1 MGEEPAHGMLPRIV
15 NFFEG
20 KYGKTLVIK
29 GTPGS
34 GKTVF
39 ALTML
44 GTLKRSG
51 VYLSTRVDPD
61 TLYMLFPWI
70 KEKIA
75 VENIVDATQSERPSK
90 STTLT
95 GIKPLKYT
103 DVPEFLKSVYTR
115 TEKMEYPIVIIDSW
129 DAVVSH
135 AGYYEPKEREK
146 LEHNLCDFS
155 RRTNTNMIFV
165 VEYTEQRPLDYLSD
179 GVIVT
184 ESELFEGRRLRKM
197 QIQKLRGCSIKDP
210 VVLFSLYNGIFK
222 SFAPIKS
229 IEEIA
234 DPAIPVPVQEPI
246 YDIRDTTISTG
257 INDLDLAI
265 GGYGNFNIIEGDY
278 IPYELLARAVSINSL
293 NLGRYLF
300 LISTKQKR
308 LIDNVYPLVKDGYRK
323 NATVISDVEELSERI
338 LNPDNSNK
346 EKHIILLDLEEVEE
360 EKAGVVGEVLASSM
374 SKQGYVICYA
384 GRKGGE
390 EMELESFA
398 STHLKTKFIYG
409 IPCIYGESPRTE
421 IYAMEL
427 KMKTSKSYY
436 DVKLTPIV

>member
-1 MGEEPAHGMLPRIV
+1 MEEEPAQGIILPEIV
-15 NFFEG
+15 NFFEER
-20 KYGKTLVIK
+20 YGKTLVIK
-29 GTPGS
+29 ETPGS
-34 GKTVF
+34 GKRVF

-44 GTLKRSG
+44 SMLKRDG

-75 VENIVDATQSERPSK
+75 AENIVDATQSERPSK

-115 TEKMEYPIVIIDSW
+115 TEKMETPIVIIDSW

-146 LEHNLCDFS
+146 LEHNLCDFA

-165 VEYTEQRPLDYLSD
+165 VEYTEQRPLDYLTD

-197 QIQKLRGCSIKDP
+197 QIQKLRGCSVKDP
-210 VVLFSLYNGIFK
+210 VVLFTLYNGTFK
-222 SFAPIKS
+222 SFRPIKS
-229 IEEIA
+229 IEIQN
-234 DPAIPVPVQEPI
+234 PAIPIQEQEPI
-246 YDIRDTTISTG
+246 NDTSATTISTG

-278 IPYELLARAVSINSL
+278 I
-293 NLGRYLF
+293 
-300 LISTKQKR
+300 
-308 LIDNVYPLVKDGYRK
+308 RK
-323 NATVISDVEELSERI
+323 
-338 LNPDNSNK
+338 
-346 EKHIILLDLEEVEE
+346 
-360 EKAGVVGEVLASSM
+360 
-374 SKQGYVICYA
+374 
-384 GRKGGE
+384 
-390 EMELESFA
+390 
-398 STHLKTKFIYG
+398 
-409 IPCIYGESPRTE
+409 
-421 IYAMEL
+421 
-427 KMKTSKSYY
+427 
-436 DVKLTPIV
+436 

>member
-1 MGEEPAHGMLPRIV
+1 MEEEPAQGISPEIV
-15 NFFEG
+15 DFLEEE
-20 KYGKTLVIK
+20 YGKTLVIK

-39 ALTML
+39 ALTILGML
-44 GTLKRSG
+44 KGSG

-75 VENIVDATQSERPSK
+75 AENIVDATQSERPPK

-95 GIKPLKYT
+95 AIKPLKYT

-115 TEKMEYPIVIIDSW
+115 TEKMENPIVIIDSW

-165 VEYTEQRPLDYLSD
+165 VEYTEQRPLDYLTD

-197 QIQKLRGCSIKDP
+197 QIQKLRGCSIKYP
-210 VVLFSLYNGIFK
+210 VVLFSLYNGFFK
-222 SFAPIKS
+222 SFTPIKS
-229 IEEIA
+229 IETA
-234 DPAIPVPVQEPI
+234 NPAIPIQEPI
-246 YDIRDTTISTG
+246 NDIHANISTG

-278 IPYELLARAVSINSL
+278 IPYEILARAVAINSL
-293 NLGRYLF
+293 NLGRYVF
-300 LISTKQKR
+300 LISNKQKR
-308 LIDNVYPLVKDGYRK
+308 LIDRLYPLVKDEYR
-323 NATVISDVEELSERI
+323 NRAILISDVKELSERI
-338 LNPDNSNK
+338 SNLENGNK
-346 EKHIILLDLEEVEE
+346 EKYVILLDLEEVEKE
-360 EKAGVVGEVLASSM
+360 EKAEAVGEEIASSM

-384 GRKGGE
+384 GRKGGK
-390 EMELESFA
+390 EMELESIT

-427 KMKTSKSYY
+427 NTSKSSFAF
-436 DVKLTPIV
+436 DIKLTPIV